1 MKTLYLC
8 GAGNSEGVRLA
19 LTINRKENRWA
30 QIVILDDDFKKHGRL
45 ILGVEV
51 IGSLDLLASVPPGC
65 GEVANLV
72 ARTALKRWSVRRRLL
87 AYGLPFASLIHPD
100 VDISGVT
107 FGPDI
112 LIYQNADIGPEVSI
126 GEGSVVFMGT
136 AVGHE
141 SKLQEGCIVAPH
153 AVVNARVELG
163 EGAYVGSNATLL
175 PEVKVGAWATIGA
188 GTMAMRN
195 VPAGATLLGVPGII
209 VCQLPRSPLE
219 AASAEPLREA
229 AALPTAV

>member
-19 LTINRKENRWA
+19 LTINRKESRWDH
-30 QIVILDDDFKKHGRL
+30 IVILDDDPQKHGRF
-45 ILGVEV
+45 ILGVQV
-51 IGSLDLLASVPPGC
+51 VGSLDLLASVPPGC

-87 AYGLPFASLIHPD
+87 AYGVPFASLIHPE

-107 FGPDI
+107 FGRDI
-112 LIYQNADIGPEVSI
+112 LIYQHADIGPEVSI
-126 GEGSVVFMGT
+126 GEGSVVFMGS

-153 AVVNARVELG
+153 AVINARVELG
-163 EGAYVGSNATLL
+163 DGVYVGSNAALL

-209 VCQLPRSPLE
+209 VCQLPCSPIE
-219 AASAEPLREA
+219 AASTEPLQEP
-229 AALPTAV
+229 AALPSAV